1 MTRLDQTRDQVASTT
16 EPGSAQLQ
24 EYRLGTAKTQV
35 EKKTQAPPAAAPDG
49 TGYADAGSSSS
60 NEIIRHWK
68 PDHGQSK
75 SGKAWFKAMKHQ
87 EPVPVAGNYYTV
99 KDGDC
104 LESIARRELRTENH
118 AVDTKSTNAG
128 VEQLIAL
135 NKDHYKSL
143 TVNKHYIQN
152 GWKLKLSA
160 ADLASADVVAPP
172 TKPVDASVPVGAP
185 DATADKVNQGAS
197 TPKDNGAVNAVAPD
211 TPPPVNPAADAKAP
225 DANPD
230 AKAPDAKAPDTP
242 PTKNAPEPANGAD
255 KSPPKAPDLIDK
267 LSSYGKEACDEAK
280 KIGHDHPWL
289 VGAGALIGTAAI
301 LALSKGK
308 LSKLFGAEKEL
319 SVTSQAIERE
329 AVLAKVGAIPDVERP
344 LIASIVTSEV
354 PKEFEKA
361 ATEYRSSLLKLKN
374 DLPSHYTIGET
385 ETVPDLAKRV
395 LEERAPIT
403 GERINPATI
412 STEAER
418 IQGLNP
424 NINQINGDQR
434 LLVHDAPAISKL
446 AETTRF
452 KHVPQIGQ
460 LLKQHGVSEDNV
472 QEAFRI
478 QNSLPKENRPL
489 IGQIL
494 VDSKLATKPQVDQ
507 AFEQQ
512 NSLKAMLKDV
522 QNEVLPTK

>member
-16 EPGSAQLQ
+16 ESGSAQLQ
-24 EYRLGTAKTQV
+24 EYRLDTAKTQA
-35 EKKTQAPPAAAPDG
+35 EKKTQAPPAAAPDA
-49 TGYADAGSSSS
+49 TGYTDAGSSSS

-104 LESIARRELRTENH
+104 LESIARRELRTEKH

-143 TVNKHYIQN
+143 TVNKQYIQN

-160 ADLASADVVAPP
+160 ADLESADVVAPP
-172 TKPVDASVPVGAP
+172 TKPVDASVPVS
-185 DATADKVNQGAS
+185 V
-197 TPKDNGAVNAVAPD
+197 PD
-211 TPPPVNPAADAKAP
+211 TPPPSVNAAADTKA
-225 DANPD
+225 PD
-230 AKAPDAKAPDTP
+230 AKAPDAKAPDAKAPDAKAADTP
-242 PTKNAPEPANGAD
+242 PPPAPANGAD
-255 KSPPKAPDLIDK
+255 KAPPEAPGLIDN
-267 LSSYGKEACDEAK
+267 LSSYGKEACDEAR

-289 VGAGALIGTAAI
+289 VGAGVLIGTAAI

-319 SVTSQAIERE
+319 SLTAQAIERQ

-344 LIASIVTSEV
+344 VIASIVTSEV

-361 ATEYRSSLLKLKN
+361 ATEYRSSLIILKN

-403 GERINPATI
+403 GERINPAAI

-424 NINQINGDQR
+424 NINQIDGDQR
-434 LLVHDAPAISKL
+434 LLVHDAPAIAKL

-460 LLKQHGVSEDNV
+460 LLKQHGVSEENV

-522 QNEVLPTK
+522 QNEVFPTQ